1 MTKEELERS
10 KKEVMSRMGI
20 SLPGGIDGGLAD
32 LVGEEMDITNQ
43 DAPVKLEE
51 DGGPK
56 SDSVGPAPSSDALTP
71 MDPAKKPIPR
81 GKRQREQYEK
91 EEERRVREAEDEEFR
106 GLSARQINALKRKR
120 KAGGSA
126 PVAGPSK
133 YVLPTVARVVST
145 RDADTVLSSSLLS
158 ERRGFSRLS
167 QPSSRPLPPQPDP
180 PRPIVPLPSSSTLKR
195 RPPPPLLRP

>member
-10 KKEVMSRMGI
+10 KREVMSRMGI

-32 LVGEEMDITNQ
+32 LVGEEMDTSNQ
-43 DAPVKLEE
+43 EAPVKLEDE
-51 DGGPK
+51 GESK
-56 SDSVGPAPSSDALTP
+56 SDPVGPAPSSDALAP
-71 MDPAKKPIPR
+71 LDPAKKPIPR

-133 YVLPTVARVVST
+133 YVLLTVALCRFYQG
-145 RDADTVLSSSLLS
+145 R
-158 ERRGFSRLS
+158 
-167 QPSSRPLPPQPDP
+167 
-180 PRPIVPLPSSSTLKR
+180 
-195 RPPPPLLRP
+195 